1 MLRAGFL
8 LCERSAPMRF
18 KKAYLEITNVCNLRC
33 AFCPGT
39 RRAPRF
45 MTRDEFTTLAA
56 RLRPYTDYLY
66 LHLMGEPLLHP
77 ELSDLLDAAGAL
89 GFRVIVTTN
98 GTLLDERGGALIAA
112 PAVHKVNVSL
122 QSFEA
127 NTGGELNSY
136 VNQCAV
142 FAARM
147 DAAGKLCVLRLWNEN
162 GLNALN
168 PGIEDILAAH
178 FPRPWRAARNSAG
191 LAERVWLEPGEKFD
205 WPDMAAGDGGE
216 RVFCYGLRDQIGVLA
231 DGTVVP
237 CCLDH
242 DGDLALGNLFH
253 NSIDDIMS
261 TDKARAIYDG
271 FSARRAAEK
280 LCRRCGYA
288 RRFG

>member
-1 MLRAGFL
+1 
-8 LCERSAPMRF
+8 MRL
-18 KKAYLEITNVCNLRC
+18 KKAYLEITNVCNLHC

-45 MTRDEFTTLAA
+45 MTREEFAVLAA

-77 ELSDLLDAAGAL
+77 ELPSLLDEAVAL
-89 GFRVIVTTN
+89 SFRVIVTTN

-112 PAVHKVNVSL
+112 PAVHKVNISL

-127 NTGGELNSY
+127 NIGGELDGYINR
-136 VNQCAV
+136 CAA
-142 FAARM
+142 FAAQM
-147 DAAGKLCVLRLWNEN
+147 NAAGKLCVLRLWNGN

-168 PGIEDILAAH
+168 ADIENILAEH
-178 FPRPWRAARNSAG
+178 FPRPWREARHSAG
-191 LAERVWLEPGEKFD
+191 LAERVWLEHGERFD
-205 WPDMAAGDGGE
+205 WPDMTAEDGGG

-237 CCLDH
+237 CCLDR
-242 DGDLALGNLFH
+242 DGELALGNLFD
-253 NSIDDIMS
+253 SSMDDILS
-261 TDKARAIYDG
+261 TDRARAIYDG
-271 FSARRAAEK
+271 FSSRRAAEA

>member
-1 MLRAGFL
+1 
-8 LCERSAPMRF
+8 MRF

-77 ELSDLLDAAGAL
+77 ELPALLDAAGAL

-98 GTLLDERGGALIAA
+98 GTLLHSRGGALIAA
-112 PAVHKVNVSL
+112 PAVHKVNISL

-136 VNQCAV
+136 VNQCAA
-142 FAARM
+142 FAAQM

-168 PGIEDILAAH
+168 PDIEAILAAH

-205 WPDMAAGDGGE
+205 WPDIAAEDGGA

-237 CCLDH
+237 CCLDNE
-242 DGDLALGNLFH
+242 GALALGNLFRQAL
-253 NSIDDIMS
+253 SDILVS
-261 TDKARAIYDG
+261 LPACAIREGFARG
-271 FSARRAAEK
+271 ERAAP

-288 RRFG
+288 ERFGAR